1 MITGLHD
8 SLIVESGYLAR
19 GWRVFRILLK
29 PRCELLFY
37 GCDAPDAD
45 LSGLWW
51 LGGEMDGH
59 SLSATLTDADGGI
72 FPLRFS
78 FDRAERI

>member
-1 MITGLHD
+1 MLTGLHD

-19 GWRVFRILLK
+19 GWRVYRILLK

-37 GCDAPDAD
+37 GCDAPDRD

-51 LGGEMDGH
+51 LGGELDGRR
-59 SLSATLTDADGGI
+59 LSAVLTDGDGESL
-72 FPLRFS
+72 PLCFS
-78 FDRAERI
+78 FDRAEKY